1 MVTQQNI
8 VPIKISFQTTTKNT
22 SFLKMHYF
30 LKMKGIENNA
40 FFLALYDTDLMNVD
54 PRDSRLN
61 TFWKAK
67 ILKECKFNY
76 WYFLREVIRIPE
88 SGSEVG
94 GGSFYR
100 LDRGNLALNF
110 GFTLNWNMFL
120 ELPRQFGKTT
130 SALCWY
136 LWIFNFGTT
145 NSEIMF
151 MNKKHDDSKA
161 NLRHLREI
169 RSALPSYLQMD
180 SLYGADG
187 KKLRPT
193 SNVETMTHPINN
205 NKISTKPGANSKSK
219 ANGIGRGCTM
229 AMQWYDEFAFILYN
243 KIIYMSAT
251 PAFSTASKSAKKNGK
266 PFGILI
272 TTTPGDLSTEEG
284 EYANSIRNNAT
295 PFNERYYDYTKP
307 GQLEELFALNTK
319 SSFMYIRFT
328 YQQLGADETY
338 LERMI
343 KDLQSDWA
351 SIRREVLLE
360 WANISDNSPFTQQDL
375 DIVESLLKQPISQ
388 IQLGP
393 VASSY
398 FMNIYKQADIVR
410 YPPIIGVDV
419 SGGFS
424 QDSSAITIID
434 SKTTETLADF
444 NCNYISPIDL
454 AKLIYQ
460 LVTQYMPNAIVN
472 IERNGGYGASVIGYL
487 IKTSIKRNLY
497 FEIKDR
503 VTEERFN
510 GMRMAKKTQKV
521 KVYGFDE
528 TKDSR
533 NLLMEILRDRM
544 LNHKAKF
551 ISRILY
557 NELCTLEIKKG
568 GRIEHADKFHDD
580 QVFSYLLALYV
591 WYEGKNLMEN
601 FGLQLREIKTDSET
615 EEIMDTD
622 LEGSYTNI
630 ARDMERTTAQDS
642 VVKQQLDY
650 LEKNKSISYT
660 EWLEKQEQENINA
673 VNELLRTHQGREAWA
688 KEYHQDPE
696 DLKQQGSVMFT
707 LPASVFTN
715 DLTDEERVISAAA
728 RLQKQFQNMTNL
740 R

>member
-8 VPIKISFQTTTKNT
+8 VPIKISFQTTTQNT

-557 NELCTLEIKKG
+557 NELCTLEVKKG

-615 EEIMDTD
+615 EEIMDAD

-660 EWLEKQEQENINA
+660 EWLEKQEQENLNA

-707 LPASVFTN
+707 IPSSVFTN
-715 DLTDEERVISAAA
+715 DLTDEERVINTTA
-728 RLQKQFQNMTNL
+728 RLHKQFQNMTNL

>member
-1 MVTQQNI
+1 
-8 VPIKISFQTTTKNT
+8 
-22 SFLKMHYF
+22 
-30 LKMKGIENNA
+30 
-40 FFLALYDTDLMNVD
+40 
-54 PRDSRLN
+54 
-61 TFWKAK
+61 
-67 ILKECKFNY
+67 
-76 WYFLREVIRIPE
+76 
-88 SGSEVG
+88 
-94 GGSFYR
+94 
-100 LDRGNLALNF
+100 
-110 GFTLNWNMFL
+110 
-120 ELPRQFGKTT
+120 
-130 SALCWY
+130 
-136 LWIFNFGTT
+136 
-145 NSEIMF
+145 
-151 MNKKHDDSKA
+151 
-161 NLRHLREI
+161 
-169 RSALPSYLQMD
+169 
-180 SLYGADG
+180 
-187 KKLRPT
+187 
-193 SNVETMTHPINN
+193 
-205 NKISTKPGANSKSK
+205 
-219 ANGIGRGCTM
+219 
-229 AMQWYDEFAFILYN
+229 
-243 KIIYMSAT
+243 MSAT

-551 ISRILY
+551 ISKILY

-660 EWLEKQEQENINA
+660 EWLENQERENINA

>member
-1 MVTQQNI
+1 M
-8 VPIKISFQTTTKNT
+8 PIKISFQTTTKNT
-22 SFLKMHYF
+22 SFLNMHYF
-30 LKMKGIENNA
+30 LKMKGIQNNA
-40 FFLALYDTDLMNVD
+40 FFLALYDTDLMNID
-54 PRDSRLN
+54 PRDPRLN
-61 TFWKAK
+61 TFWKGK
-67 ILKECKFNY
+67 VLRECKFNY

-94 GGSFYR
+94 GGTYYR

-161 NLRHLREI
+161 NLRHLKEI

-205 NKISTKPGANSKSK
+205 NKISTKPGARSRAN

-229 AMQWYDEFAFILYN
+229 AMQWYDEFAFIIYN

-284 EYANSIRNNAT
+284 EYANVIRNQAT
-295 PFNERYYDYTKP
+295 QFNEKFYDYTKP
-307 GQLEELFALNTK
+307 GQLEELFSLNTK

-343 KDLQSDWA
+343 KDLQNDWA

-375 DIVESLLKQPISQ
+375 DIVESLLKQPLYQ
-388 IQLGP
+388 IQLGGSS
-393 VASSY
+393 SSY

-434 SKTTETLADF
+434 SQTTETMADF

-454 AKLIYQ
+454 AKVIYQ

-472 IERNGGYGASVIGYL
+472 IERNGGYGASVIAYL
-487 IKTSIKRNLY
+487 IKTNIKRNLY
-497 FEIKDR
+497 YEIKDR

-510 GMRMAKKTQKV
+510 GMKMAQKTQKV
-521 KVYGFDE
+521 KCYGFDE

-551 ISRILY
+551 ISKILFD
-557 NELCTLEIKKG
+557 ELCTLEVKRG

-580 QVFSYLLALYV
+580 QVFAYLLALYV

-601 FGLQLREIKTDSET
+601 FGLRIREIKTDSET
-615 EEIMDTD
+615 EEIMDID
-622 LEGSYTNI
+622 LEGTYTNI
-630 ARDMERTTAQDS
+630 SRDMERTTSQDT
-642 VVKQQLDY
+642 VVKQQLEY
-650 LEKNKSISYT
+650 LNKNKSISYN
-660 EWLEKQEQENINA
+660 EWLEQQEAENRNA
-673 VNELLRTHQGREAWA
+673 VNELLRNPLGREAWA
-688 KEYHQDPE
+688 KTYHQDQE
-696 DLKQQGSVMFT
+696 DLKQQGSVM
-707 LPASVFTN
+707 
-715 DLTDEERVISAAA
+715 
-728 RLQKQFQNMTNL
+728 
-740 R
+740 

>member
-8 VPIKISFQTTTKNT
+8 VPIQISFQTTTKNT
-22 SFLKMHYF
+22 SFMNMHYF

-54 PRDSRLN
+54 PRDPRLN

-145 NSEIMF
+145 NSDIMF
-151 MNKKHDDSKA
+151 MNKKHEDSKA

-251 PAFSTASKSAKKNGK
+251 PAFSTASKRDKKNGK
-266 PFGILI
+266 PYGILI

-295 PFNERYYDYTKP
+295 PFNERYYDYTRP

-393 VASSY
+393 TASSY

-528 TKDSR
+528 TRDSR

-551 ISRILY
+551 ISKILY
-557 NELCTLEIKKG
+557 NELCTLEVKKG

-615 EEIMDTD
+615 EEIMDAD

-630 ARDMERTTAQDS
+630 SRDMERTTAQDT
-642 VVKQQLDY
+642 VVKQQLEY
-650 LEKNKSISYT
+650 LERNKSISYT
-660 EWLEKQEQENINA
+660 EWLERQEQENINA
-673 VNELLRTHQGREAWA
+673 VNELLRTHQGRQAWA

-696 DLKQQGSVMFT
+696 DLEQQGNVMFT
-707 LPASVFTN
+707 MPSSVFSN
-715 DLTDEERVISAAA
+715 DLSDEEKVMSAAA
-728 RLQKQFQNMTNL
+728 RLQRQFKNITNV

>member
-8 VPIKISFQTTTKNT
+8 VPIQISFQTTTKNT
-22 SFLKMHYF
+22 SFMNMHYF

-54 PRDSRLN
+54 PRDPRLN

-145 NSEIMF
+145 NSDIMF
-151 MNKKHDDSKA
+151 MNKKHEDSKA

-266 PFGILI
+266 PYGILI

-295 PFNERYYDYTKP
+295 PFNERYYDYTRP

-393 VASSY
+393 TASSY

-528 TKDSR
+528 TRDSR

-551 ISRILY
+551 ISKILY
-557 NELCTLEIKKG
+557 NELCTLEVKKG

-615 EEIMDTD
+615 EEIMDAD

-630 ARDMERTTAQDS
+630 SRDMERTTAQDT
-642 VVKQQLDY
+642 VVKQQLEY
-650 LEKNKSISYT
+650 LERNKSISYT
-660 EWLEKQEQENINA
+660 EWLERQEQENINA
-673 VNELLRTHQGREAWA
+673 VNELLRTHQGRQAWA

-696 DLKQQGSVMFT
+696 DLEQQGNVMFT
-707 LPASVFTN
+707 MPSSVFSN
-715 DLTDEERVISAAA
+715 DLSDEEKVMSAAA
-728 RLQKQFQNMTNL
+728 RLQRQFKNITNI

>member
-8 VPIKISFQTTTKNT
+8 VPIQISFQTTTKNT
-22 SFLKMHYF
+22 SFMNMHYF

-54 PRDSRLN
+54 PRDPRLN

-88 SGSEVG
+88 SGSEVR

-145 NSEIMF
+145 NSDIMF
-151 MNKKHDDSKA
+151 MNKKHEDSKA

-266 PFGILI
+266 PYGILI

-295 PFNERYYDYTKP
+295 PFNERYYDYTRP

-360 WANISDNSPFTQQDL
+360 WVNISDNSPFTQQDL

-393 VASSY
+393 IASSY

-434 SKTTETLADF
+434 SNTTETLADF

-528 TKDSR
+528 TRDSR

-551 ISRILY
+551 ISKILY
-557 NELCTLEIKKG
+557 NELCTLEVKKG

-615 EEIMDTD
+615 EEIMDAD

-630 ARDMERTTAQDS
+630 SRDMERTTAQDT
-642 VVKQQLDY
+642 VVKQQLEY
-650 LEKNKSISYT
+650 LERNKSISYT
-660 EWLEKQEQENINA
+660 EWLERQEQENINA
-673 VNELLRTHQGREAWA
+673 VNELLRTHQGRQAWA

-696 DLKQQGSVMFT
+696 DLEQQGNVMFT
-707 LPASVFTN
+707 MPSSVFSN
-715 DLTDEERVISAAA
+715 DLSDEEKVMSAAA
-728 RLQKQFQNMTNL
+728 RLQRQFKNITNV